1 MFDHS
6 SIQRG
11 SFYWVRPKIGRM
23 ELKTLH
29 LYDLALFKMEVKI
42 PAESKGDLKNKHKI
56 LKCLPILLKAR
67 STLGRIDFYQKIAKK
82 VSNQ

>member
-23 ELKTLH
+23 ELKTIHLH
-29 LYDLALFKMEVKI
+29 DLALFKMEVKI
-42 PAESKGDLKNKHKI
+42 PAESQGYLKYKHKI
-56 LKCLPILLKAR
+56 LKCLPLKR
-67 STLGRIDFYQKIAKK
+67 QGQPREELNSRKNWIKK
-82 VSNQ
+82 S